1 MSFNF
6 ALILFWLMVA
16 TGVVWFADRL
26 VFRRR
31 RIADADAALRHFD
44 AQAKLRET
52 DGGAASHDPKA
63 VADEREKLRE
73 RLIRQPGWIEFP
85 AGFFPVILVVFV
97 LRSFLFEPFRIPSGS
112 MIPTLVIGDLILV
125 NKYVYGIRLP
135 ILNTKV
141 LDLGNPQRGDVMV
154 FRYPVDP
161 STDYVKRVIGLPGDT
176 VTYRNKRLTINGTPV
191 QTMAAA
197 DYFDPERVSYSKQFV
212 ETLPRTDGTTVS
224 HMILIDDE
232 RAGPIWTDPYI
243 QDLERGGR
251 GALAQGFRDNCSYSD
266 GNTAVTCK
274 VPAGEYFM
282 MGDNRDNSADSRYW
296 GFVPDQNIVGRAFLI
311 WMNFG
316 NMGRI
321 GPFH

>member
-16 TGVVWFADRL
+16 TGIVWFADRL

-31 RIADADAALRHFD
+31 RIADADVALKHFD
-44 AQAKLRET
+44 AQAKLNET
-52 DGGAASHDPKA
+52 DGIAVSHDPKA
-63 VADEREKLRE
+63 VGEERERLRE

-85 AGFFPVILVVFV
+85 AGFFPVILVVFI

-112 MIPTLVIGDLILV
+112 MIPTLLVGDLILV
-125 NKYVYGIRLP
+125 NKYAYGIRLP
-135 ILNTKV
+135 IINKKV
-141 LDLGNPQRGDVMV
+141 LDIGTPQRGDVIV

-161 STDYVKRVIGLPGDT
+161 SVDYVKRLIGLPGDT
-176 VTYRNKRLTINGTPV
+176 VTFRAKRLTINGKSVETVP
-191 QTMAAA
+191 AP
-197 DYFDPERVSYSKQFV
+197 DYFDEERVAYSKQFTEKLTRGSNGEV
-212 ETLPRTDGTTVS
+212 D
-224 HMILIDDE
+224 HMILIDDD
-232 RAGPIWTDPYI
+232 RSGQITPDSFP
-243 QDLERGGR
+243 
-251 GALAQGFRDNCSYSD
+251 FRDQCVYSE

-274 VPAGEYFM
+274 VPEGEYFM

-316 NMGRI
+316 NMRRI
-321 GPFH
+321 GFFR

>member
-26 VFRRR
+26 VFRRKR
-31 RIADADAALRHFD
+31 VANAEAALRHFD

-52 DGGAASHDPKA
+52 DGDATSRDPRA
-63 VADEREKLRE
+63 VVEEREQLRE

-112 MIPTLVIGDLILV
+112 MIPTLLIGDLILV
-125 NKYVYGIRLP
+125 NKSTYGIRLP
-135 ILNTKV
+135 IINRKV
-141 LDLGNPQRGDVMV
+141 FDIGNPQRGDVMV

-161 STDYVKRVIGLPGDT
+161 TVDYVKRVIGLPGDT
-176 VTYRNKRLTINGTPV
+176 IAFRAKRLTVNGQPV
-191 QTMAAA
+191 ESVPAL
-197 DYFDPERVSYSKQFV
+197 DYFDPERVAYSKQYT
-212 ETLPRTDGTTVS
+212 EKLPRDGTS
-224 HMILIDDE
+224 ADHMMLIDDD
-232 RAGPIWTDPYI
+232 RSGVITPDRFPY
-243 QDLERGGR
+243 
-251 GALAQGFRDNCSYSD
+251 RDNCVYSE

-274 VPAGEYFM
+274 VPEGQYFM

-296 GFVPDQNIVGRAFLI
+296 GFVPDGNIVGRAFLI

-321 GPFH
+321 GSFR

>member
-16 TGVVWFADRL
+16 TGTVWFVDRL
-26 VFRRR
+26 VLRSR
-31 RIADADAALRHFD
+31 RIALAKHALESFD
-44 AQAKLRET
+44 LGAKQR
-52 DGGAASHDPKA
+52 AI
-63 VADEREKLRE
+63 ADESAHLAERHRLEEKIL
-73 RLIRQPGWIEFP
+73 RQPGWIEFP

-112 MIPTLVIGDLILV
+112 MIPTLLIGDLILV
-125 NKYVYGIRLP
+125 NKYAYGIRLP
-135 ILNTKV
+135 ILNRKIF
-141 LDLGNPQRGDVMV
+141 DIGNPQRGDVMV

-161 STDYVKRVIGLPGDT
+161 SVDYVKRVIGLPGDT
-176 VTYRNKRLTINGTPV
+176 VTFRQKRLTINGQPV
-191 QTMAAA
+191 STASAP
-197 DYFDPERVSYSKQFV
+197 DYFDTDRVAYSKQLI
-212 ETLPRTDGTTVS
+212 ETLPRPDGGKVN
-224 HMILIDDE
+224 HMILTDE
-232 RAGPIWTDPYI
+232 ERSGSMSPEQYQSELLNGGHAAEAAAFRA
-243 QDLERGGR
+243 
-251 GALAQGFRDNCSYSD
+251 NCVYSE

-274 VPAGEYFM
+274 VPEGQYFM

-321 GPFH
+321 GFFR